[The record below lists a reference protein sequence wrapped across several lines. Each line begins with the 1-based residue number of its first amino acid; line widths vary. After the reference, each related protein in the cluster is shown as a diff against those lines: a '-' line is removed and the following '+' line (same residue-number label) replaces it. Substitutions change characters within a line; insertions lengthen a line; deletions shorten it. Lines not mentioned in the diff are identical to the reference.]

1 MSGNVEI
8 DRGLVFVDLFDF
20 AHAVYG
26 LHTAPEAELRVGD
39 VALDLEAAD
48 SPAGDFPLAAFVDD
62 GAHPNTIPQGILAN
76 LLIQALNVYGA
87 GLTPLGEAELLA
99 LRGVE
104 YGGSDTLEA
113 ELGGPL
119 SDFVE
124 DYWTLFRDGFEN
136 EDLSAWSGTNP

>member
-1 MSGNVEI
+1 MEP
-8 DRGLVFVDLFDF
+8 
-20 AHAVYG
+20 
-26 LHTAPEAELRVGD
+26 T
-39 VALDLEAAD
+39 
-48 SPAGDFPLAAFVDD
+48 AFVDD

-76 LLIQALNVYGA
+76 LLIQVLNVYGA